1 MSAVDPARGQ
11 TASELA
17 AFMRSFKGAFAGVGV
32 ISAFVNIMTLTGTV
46 YMLEVYDRV
55 LPSKS
60 VPTLIAL
67 SLLIV
72 VLFLMQGALEFIRG
86 RILSNIGASLDET
99 FGSRVYAAILRLP
112 LVTKPGGDG
121 LQPLRDLDQVRAFLG
136 SAGPTALF
144 DLPWMPLYLIIAF
157 AFHFWIG
164 MTALI
169 GSALLIAITLTAER
183 LTKGPARESTT
194 LLATRNALTESTR
207 RNAEVIRAM
216 GMSRRLG
223 ARWIDTHLNH
233 LDANLRASDIAGG
246 LGSLSRTLRM
256 LLQSL
261 VLGVGAYL
269 AIKQEVSPGAIIACS
284 VLLSRSLQ
292 PVELSV
298 AHWKPFLS
306 ARQSWARL
314 NMLLTQLPEESEP
327 MLLPEPRVGL
337 RVENISVVPPGDR
350 RLIVQDVSFAVG
362 AGQGLGVIGPSASG
376 KSSLIRAITGV
387 WPVVRGSIRLDGAAL
402 DQWSAEQL
410 GRHVGYLPQD
420 IELFDGTV
428 AENISRFD
436 SEPNP
441 EAVIEAATQAGVH
454 DMILRLANGY
464 ETKLGDGAV
473 ALSAGQRQR
482 VGLARALYG
491 KPFLV
496 VLDEPNS
503 NLDAAGEEAL
513 ANAMTGVRA
522 RGGIVIV
529 VAHRPSALGAVDQVL
544 VMNEGRMQA
553 FGPKEEVFEKYVRR
567 GPPVPAPAKLKAVGE
582 GQG

>member
-1 MSAVDPARGQ
+1 
-11 TASELA
+11 
-17 AFMRSFKGAFAGVGV
+17 MRSFKGAFAGVGV